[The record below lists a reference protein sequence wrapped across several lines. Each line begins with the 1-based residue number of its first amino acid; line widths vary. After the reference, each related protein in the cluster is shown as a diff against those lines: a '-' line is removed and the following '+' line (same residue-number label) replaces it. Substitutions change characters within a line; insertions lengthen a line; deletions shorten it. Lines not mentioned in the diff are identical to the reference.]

1 MHETY
6 SFLSKIIEKKIS
18 RKELL
23 ENYKQI
29 LTVLSPIIP
38 HIIFECLE
46 SLKTNVFQNWPK
58 IDQKM
63 LEVEKINFVIQ
74 INGKKKGTLVA
85 LKDVEEKTLMEMI
98 KKNVKIYKN
107 LNNKKIKK
115 IFFIKNRLINILLND

>member
-6 SFLSKIIEKKIS
+6 SFLSKIIEKNIS

-29 LTVLSPIIP
+29 LTVLSPVIP

-46 SLKTNVFQNWPK
+46 SLKTNVFQNWPE

-63 LEVEKINFVIQ
+63 LEVEKIHFVIQ
-74 INGKKKGTLVA
+74 INGKKKGTLEV
-85 LKDVEEKTLMEMI
+85 LKDIEEKTLMEMI